1 MRYLAKC
8 EISGLGALAQASAF
22 SRCHWAENA
31 MPDVIV
37 AISVALEAPA
47 GRDQQGAAS
56 DSQFPNSLIQ
66 ATTSQPAWADAG
78 FRR

>member
-1 MRYLAKC
+1 
-8 EISGLGALAQASAF
+8 
-22 SRCHWAENA
+22 

-47 GRDQQGAAS
+47 GRDQEGAAS

-66 ATTSQPAWADAG
+66 ATPSQPAWADAG